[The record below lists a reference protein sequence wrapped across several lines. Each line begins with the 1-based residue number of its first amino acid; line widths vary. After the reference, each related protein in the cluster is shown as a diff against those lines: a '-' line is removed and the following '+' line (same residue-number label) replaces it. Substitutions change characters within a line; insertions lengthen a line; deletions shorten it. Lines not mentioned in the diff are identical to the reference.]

1 MLQYMLDLCSTST
14 SAFSVMQ
21 RIALHS
27 KARFVRLTTVHAAEV
42 LFSNML
48 IYAVHVCAVPTAL
61 SQRVLLQHEAK
72 ALRALY
78 SGVST
83 QQATD
88 SFVRHCKQR
97 MSELRNPRKLMNNDG
112 VVELEGLLKAIGAV
126 GYQVPLL
133 PTLPY
138 PL

>member
-1 MLQYMLDLCSTST
+1 
-14 SAFSVMQ
+14 
-21 RIALHS
+21 
-27 KARFVRLTTVHAAEV
+27 
-42 LFSNML
+42 
-48 IYAVHVCAVPTAL
+48 
-61 SQRVLLQHEAK
+61 VLLQHEAK

-126 GYQVPLL
+126 GYQVRLQLL
-133 PTLPY
+133 TFLPFTNTVFRC
-138 PL
+138 LFA